1 MTAAAAIVAA
11 AATVARWRSESSI
24 CTLCVPTGRYHR
36 RDGYHP
42 AMAAKRRFQTVKGMR
57 DLLPGEAGA
66 FAQVE
71 ATARRVFTL
80 YGYREVRTPV
90 VEDTDLFV
98 RGVGEGSEIVGKQMY
113 TFDDKKGRSLTL
125 RPEGTA
131 PVARAYLQHDMA
143 SLPQPV
149 KVFYMGPYFRY
160 ERPQAGRFRQFS
172 QIGAEVIGDP
182 GPYSDV
188 ELLVMLLRFLEAL
201 GFEDLEVGL
210 NSVGDPECR
219 QRYSR
224 RLREFLEP
232 HRDELGAD
240 SRRRLGT
247 NPLRILDTK
256 APGERRLLEDA
267 PHLREVLGDPAR
279 EHFEVVCE
287 QLERFGCRL
296 PDRRQAGARGLDYY
310 TRTVFEIT
318 SGALGA
324 QDAILGG
331 GRYDGLIGELGGPA
345 VPGIGFAIGEDRLV
359 DVLPDSSRVRGRR
372 DGSRVCHR
380 GRLSSPCRGPG
391 PGGGLAS
398 RGPGRDFGVR
408 CRKPKGRT
416 AKGRPP
422 RLPLGR
428 PHRRGRTGRWN
439 RRPAR
444 LLEQHPGDHS
454 ARRVRRRGEGE
465 NFRLSCARIGGS
477 SRERLGKE
485 EAREQNRCRN
495 ADRGAGRRAGEG
507 PGMGPPPA
515 RSRRCDLPRRARS
528 KRRRAGRRASGKH
541 AGRSQGTRSGPPRM
555 GRRSRGRD
563 RAPGPPT
570 R

>member
-1 MTAAAAIVAA
+1 
-11 AATVARWRSESSI
+11 
-24 CTLCVPTGRYHR
+24 
-36 RDGYHP
+36 
-42 AMAAKRRFQTVKGMR
+42 MAAKRRFRNVKGMR
-57 DLLPGEAGA
+57 DLLPAEAGA

-71 ATARRVFTL
+71 ETARRVFSL
-80 YGYREVRTPV
+80 YGYHEVRTPV

-143 SLPQPV
+143 SWPQPV

-160 ERPQAGRFRQFS
+160 ERPQAGRYRQFS

-188 ELLVMLLRFLEAL
+188 ELLVMLLRFLEEL

-219 QRYSR
+219 RRYSR

-232 HRDELGAD
+232 HRDALGAD
-240 SRRRLGT
+240 SRRRLET

-267 PHLREVLGDPAR
+267 PHLREVLGGPAR
-279 EHFEVVCE
+279 EHFEVVCG
-287 QLERFGCRL
+287 QLERFGVAYRIDDRL
-296 PDRRQAGARGLDYY
+296 VRGLDYY

-345 VPGIGFAIGEDRLV
+345 VPGIGFAIGQDRLV
-359 DVLPDSSRVRGRR
+359 DVLPDSSPVRAGWTAPVCVIAVGAASLDAAPELAEELRAAGVPAISEFAAGSLKAGLRKANRRGCRWIALIGEDELAAGTVVLRDFTNSTQETISR
-372 DGSRVCHR
+372 DGFAAAV
-380 GRLSSPCRGPG
+380 
-391 PGGGLAS
+391 
-398 RGPGRDFGVR
+398 
-408 CRKPKGRT
+408 K
-416 AKGRPP
+416 
-422 RLPLGR
+422 
-428 PHRRGRTGRWN
+428 
-439 RRPAR
+439 
-444 LLEQHPGDHS
+444 
-454 ARRVRRRGEGE
+454 
-465 NFRLSCARIGGS
+465 ARIS
-477 SRERLGKE
+477 
-485 EAREQNRCRN
+485 A
-495 ADRGAGRRAGEG
+495 
-507 PGMGPPPA
+507 
-515 RSRRCDLPRRARS
+515 
-528 KRRRAGRRASGKH
+528 
-541 AGRSQGTRSGPPRM
+541 
-555 GRRSRGRD
+555 
-563 RAPGPPT
+563 
-570 R
+570 

>member
-1 MTAAAAIVAA
+1 
-11 AATVARWRSESSI
+11 
-24 CTLCVPTGRYHR
+24 
-36 RDGYHP
+36 
-42 AMAAKRRFQTVKGMR
+42 MAAKRRFQTVKGMR
-57 DLLPGEAGA
+57 DLLPAEAGA

-71 ATARRVFTL
+71 ETARRVFSL
-80 YGYREVRTPV
+80 YGYHEVRTPV

-143 SLPQPV
+143 SWPQPV

-160 ERPQAGRFRQFS
+160 ERPQAGRYRQFS

-188 ELLVMLLRFLEAL
+188 ELLVMLLRFLEEL

-219 QRYSR
+219 RRYSR

-232 HRDELGAD
+232 HRDALGAD
-240 SRRRLGT
+240 SRRRLET

-267 PHLREVLGDPAR
+267 PHLREVLGGPAR

-287 QLERFGCRL
+287 QLERFGVAYRIDDRL
-296 PDRRQAGARGLDYY
+296 VRGLDYY

-345 VPGIGFAIGEDRLV
+345 VPGIGFAIGQDRLV
-359 DVLPDSSRVRGRR
+359 DVLPDSSPVRAGWTAPVCVIAVGAASLDAAPELAEELRAAGVPAISEFAAGSLKAGLRKANRRGCRWIALIGEDELAAGTVVLRDFTNSTQETISR
-372 DGSRVCHR
+372 DGFAAAV
-380 GRLSSPCRGPG
+380 
-391 PGGGLAS
+391 
-398 RGPGRDFGVR
+398 
-408 CRKPKGRT
+408 K
-416 AKGRPP
+416 
-422 RLPLGR
+422 
-428 PHRRGRTGRWN
+428 
-439 RRPAR
+439 
-444 LLEQHPGDHS
+444 
-454 ARRVRRRGEGE
+454 
-465 NFRLSCARIGGS
+465 ARIS
-477 SRERLGKE
+477 
-485 EAREQNRCRN
+485 A
-495 ADRGAGRRAGEG
+495 
-507 PGMGPPPA
+507 
-515 RSRRCDLPRRARS
+515 
-528 KRRRAGRRASGKH
+528 
-541 AGRSQGTRSGPPRM
+541 
-555 GRRSRGRD
+555 
-563 RAPGPPT
+563 
-570 R
+570 

>member
-1 MTAAAAIVAA
+1 
-11 AATVARWRSESSI
+11 
-24 CTLCVPTGRYHR
+24 
-36 RDGYHP
+36 
-42 AMAAKRRFQTVKGMR
+42 MAAKRRFQTVKGMR
-57 DLLPGEAGA
+57 DLLPAEAGA
-66 FAQVE
+66 FARVE
-71 ATARRVFTL
+71 ETARRVFTL
-80 YGYREVRTPV
+80 YGYHEVRTPV

-160 ERPQAGRFRQFS
+160 ERPQAGRYRQFS

-232 HRDELGAD
+232 HRNELGAD
-240 SRRRLGT
+240 SRRRLET

-267 PHLREVLGDPAR
+267 PHLREVLGDAAR
-279 EHFEVVCE
+279 EHFEVVCG
-287 QLERFGCRL
+287 QLERFGVAYRIDDRL
-296 PDRRQAGARGLDYY
+296 VRGLDYY

-345 VPGIGFAIGEDRLV
+345 VPGIGFAIGQDRMV
-359 DVLPDSSRVRGRR
+359 EVLPDSSPVRAGWTAPVCVIAVGAASLDAAPELAEELRATGVPAISEFAAGSLKAGLRKANRRGCRWIALIGEDELAAGTVVLRDFTNSTQETVSR
-372 DGSRVCHR
+372 DGFAAAV
-380 GRLSSPCRGPG
+380 
-391 PGGGLAS
+391 
-398 RGPGRDFGVR
+398 
-408 CRKPKGRT
+408 K
-416 AKGRPP
+416 
-422 RLPLGR
+422 
-428 PHRRGRTGRWN
+428 
-439 RRPAR
+439 
-444 LLEQHPGDHS
+444 
-454 ARRVRRRGEGE
+454 
-465 NFRLSCARIGGS
+465 ARIS
-477 SRERLGKE
+477 
-485 EAREQNRCRN
+485 A
-495 ADRGAGRRAGEG
+495 
-507 PGMGPPPA
+507 
-515 RSRRCDLPRRARS
+515 
-528 KRRRAGRRASGKH
+528 
-541 AGRSQGTRSGPPRM
+541 
-555 GRRSRGRD
+555 
-563 RAPGPPT
+563 
-570 R
+570 

>member
-1 MTAAAAIVAA
+1 
-11 AATVARWRSESSI
+11 
-24 CTLCVPTGRYHR
+24 
-36 RDGYHP
+36 
-42 AMAAKRRFQTVKGMR
+42 MAAKRRCQTVKGMR
-57 DLLPGEAGA
+57 DLLPLEAEA

-71 ATARRVFTL
+71 ETARQVFSL
-80 YGYREVRTPV
+80 YGYHEVRTPV

-143 SLPQPV
+143 SWPQPV

-160 ERPQAGRFRQFS
+160 ERPQAGRYRQFS

-219 QRYSR
+219 QRYSS

-240 SRRRLGT
+240 SRRRLET

-267 PHLREVLGDPAR
+267 PHLREVLGNPAR
-279 EHFEVVCE
+279 EHFEVVCG
-287 QLERFGCRL
+287 QLERFGVAYRIDDRL
-296 PDRRQAGARGLDYY
+296 VRGLDYY

-359 DVLPDSSRVRGRR
+359 DVLPDSSRVRAEGTAP
-372 DGSRVCHR
+372 VCVVAV
-380 GRLSSPCRGPG
+380 GAASLDAAL
-391 PGGGLAS
+391 GLAEVL
-398 RGPGRDFGVR
+398 RAAGVAAISEFSAGSLKAGL
-408 CRKPKGRT
+408 RK
-416 AKGRPP
+416 
-422 RLPLGR
+422 
-428 PHRRGRTGRWN
+428 
-439 RRPAR
+439 
-444 LLEQHPGDHS
+444 
-454 ARRVRRRGEGE
+454 
-465 NFRLSCARIGGS
+465 
-477 SRERLGKE
+477 
-485 EAREQNRCRN
+485 
-495 ADRGAGRRAGEG
+495 AGRRGCRWVALIGEDEIAAGTVVLRDFENSTQETIQRDEFVAAVK
-507 PGMGPPPA
+507 A
-515 RSRRCDLPRRARS
+515 RISA
-528 KRRRAGRRASGKH
+528 
-541 AGRSQGTRSGPPRM
+541 
-555 GRRSRGRD
+555 
-563 RAPGPPT
+563 
-570 R
+570 

>member
-1 MTAAAAIVAA
+1 
-11 AATVARWRSESSI
+11 
-24 CTLCVPTGRYHR
+24 
-36 RDGYHP
+36 
-42 AMAAKRRFQTVKGMR
+42 MAAKRRFQTVKGMR

-287 QLERFGCRL
+287 QLERFGVAYRIDDRL
-296 PDRRQAGARGLDYY
+296 VRGLDYY

-359 DVLPDSSRVRGRR
+359 DVLPDSSRVRAEGTAPVCVIAV
-372 DGSRVCHR
+372 GSAPRAVALDLAEDLR
-380 GRLSSPCRGPG
+380 AADLAAISEFAAGSLKA
-391 PGGGLAS
+391 GL
-398 RGPGRDFGVR
+398 
-408 CRKPKGRT
+408 RK
-416 AKGRPP
+416 
-422 RLPLGR
+422 
-428 PHRRGRTGRWN
+428 
-439 RRPAR
+439 
-444 LLEQHPGDHS
+444 
-454 ARRVRRRGEGE
+454 
-465 NFRLSCARIGGS
+465 
-477 SRERLGKE
+477 
-485 EAREQNRCRN
+485 
-495 ADRGAGRRAGEG
+495 AGRRGCRWVALIGEDEIAAGTVVLRDFENSTQETIQRDEFVAAVK
-507 PGMGPPPA
+507 A
-515 RSRRCDLPRRARS
+515 RISA
-528 KRRRAGRRASGKH
+528 
-541 AGRSQGTRSGPPRM
+541 
-555 GRRSRGRD
+555 
-563 RAPGPPT
+563 
-570 R
+570 

>member
-1 MTAAAAIVAA
+1 MVS
-11 AATVARWRSESSI
+11 W
-24 CTLCVPTGRYHR
+24 
-36 RDGYHP
+36 
-42 AMAAKRRFQTVKGMR
+42 
-57 DLLPGEAGA
+57 
-66 FAQVE
+66 
-71 ATARRVFTL
+71 
-80 YGYREVRTPV
+80 
-90 VEDTDLFV
+90 
-98 RGVGEGSEIVGKQMY
+98 
-113 TFDDKKGRSLTL
+113 
-125 RPEGTA
+125 
-131 PVARAYLQHDMA
+131 
-143 SLPQPV
+143 PQPV

-160 ERPQAGRFRQFS
+160 ERPQAGRYRQFS

-287 QLERFGCRL
+287 QLERFGVAYRMDDKL
-296 PDRRQAGARGLDYY
+296 VRGLDYY

-331 GRYDGLIGELGGPA
+331 GRYDGLIGELGGPT

-359 DVLPDSSRVRGRR
+359 DVLPDSSRVRAEGTAPVCVIAV
-372 DGSRVCHR
+372 GSAPRAVALDLAEDLR
-380 GRLSSPCRGPG
+380 AADLAAISEFAAGSLKA
-391 PGGGLAS
+391 GL
-398 RGPGRDFGVR
+398 
-408 CRKPKGRT
+408 RK
-416 AKGRPP
+416 
-422 RLPLGR
+422 
-428 PHRRGRTGRWN
+428 
-439 RRPAR
+439 
-444 LLEQHPGDHS
+444 
-454 ARRVRRRGEGE
+454 
-465 NFRLSCARIGGS
+465 
-477 SRERLGKE
+477 
-485 EAREQNRCRN
+485 
-495 ADRGAGRRAGEG
+495 AGRRGSRWVVLIGEDERAAGTVVLRDFENSTQETDFN
-507 PGMGPPPA
+507 A
-515 RSRRCDLPRRARS
+515 TSSSPR
-528 KRRRAGRRASGKH
+528 
-541 AGRSQGTRSGPPRM
+541 
-555 GRRSRGRD
+555 
-563 RAPGPPT
+563 
-570 R
+570 